1 MRSDAELV
9 DAVLSGDREVFVDLV
24 HRYEDAV
31 RATIL
36 AIVRNHHTTQD
47 VTQDTF
53 VAAYEKLGGLRDGSA
68 FGAWLLQIAR
78 RRAVDAV
85 KRTPR
90 TEPLDGLEMPGS
102 PRNGELD
109 ETSGDLLTA
118 VLRLPEHERTV
129 VMLNYFAGHKL
140 AEIAE
145 MTGRPLGTVTTQLT
159 RARDRLRGWL
169 TELEP

>member
-9 DAVLSGDREVFVDLV
+9 DAVLSGRREVFVDLV

-36 AIVRNHHTTQD
+36 AIVRNHHTAQD

-53 VAAYEKLGGLRDGSA
+53 VAAYEKLGNLQDGSA

-85 KRTPR
+85 KRAPR
-90 TEPLDGLEMPGS
+90 TEPLDAREMPGTS
-102 PRNGELD
+102 RDGELGG
-109 ETSGDLLTA
+109 TSSDLLAA
-118 VLRLPEHERTV
+118 VMRLPEHERTV

-169 TELEP
+169 KELEP